1 MNDELQMM
9 IILTQYD
16 DVYVWQIKDKMFKNK
31 TYHSCF
37 QFIEDCIKKQIITVE
52 PVEYSDNYN
61 GLFNFSLTSKVTLNE
76 V

>member
-1 MNDELQMM
+1 MNDELKLM

-16 DVYVWQIKDKMFKNK
+16 DVYVWQIKDMIFKNK
-31 TYHSCF
+31 SYVSCF
-37 QFIEDCIKKQIITVE
+37 MFIEECVAKQIITVE
-52 PVEYSDNYN
+52 QVEYSDNYN